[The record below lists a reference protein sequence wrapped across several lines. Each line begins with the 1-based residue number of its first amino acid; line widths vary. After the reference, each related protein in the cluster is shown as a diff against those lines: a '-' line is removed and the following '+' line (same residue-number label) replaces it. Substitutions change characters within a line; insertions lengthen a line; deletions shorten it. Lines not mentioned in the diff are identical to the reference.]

1 MIEGCGKLSGCCRH
15 HVSEKLGV
23 NRMKV
28 LIALMCCVFVG
39 GSLVFGQEDRL
50 IVKKDPSDSK
60 RLICEIKYATFK
72 VPEGWQ
78 PNRSDGKTQCI
89 LTKSAEKSPSSQ
101 MIMVDVGKPSDPSA
115 KELAKSFAKM
125 WGGEALDKTI
135 KVDGEEGYK
144 VAIPPTEKKT
154 QPTNAI
160 IVIKDARVFM
170 LIGGAKSDE
179 KLDKVLEQLVA
190 DWRWK

>member
-1 MIEGCGKLSGCCRH
+1 MKPLLSTICFLLVCGSFAFC
-15 HVSEKLGV
+15 
-23 NRMKV
+23 
-28 LIALMCCVFVG
+28 
-39 GSLVFGQEDRL
+39 QDDRL
-50 IVKKDPSDSK
+50 VVKKDPSDPK
-60 RLICEIKYATFK
+60 RLICELKYATFK

-89 LTKSAEKSPSSQ
+89 LTKSADKPTSTSP
-101 MIMVDVGKPSDPSA
+101 MIMIDVGKPSDPSA

-125 WGGEALDKTI
+125 WGGEVLEKSL
-135 KVDGEEGYK
+135 KVDGEEAFK
-144 VAIPPTEKKT
+144 IAIPPTEKKV

-160 IVIKDARVFM
+160 IVIKDSRAFM

-179 KLDKVLEQLVA
+179 KLDKVLEQLAA